1 MAAQADRAERVCLG
15 AIAGVH
21 GVRGAV
27 RIKSFTAEPRD
38 VAAYGALTDEAGE
51 REFMLT
57 VTGESRGQIIARIA
71 GVNDRDAAA
80 ALKGT
85 RLYVARSRLPTPE
98 PDEFYHTDLIG
109 LEAIGPD
116 GKRLG
121 TVSAVHD
128 FGAGG
133 LLEIGLDG
141 GGSVM
146 LPFTAEAVP
155 EVDFK
160 AGRVVV
166 VPPTGLLDDD
176 LTDNGPEDERR

>member
-1 MAAQADRAERVCLG
+1 MAAHRGPTERVCLG

-27 RIKSFTAEPRD
+27 RIKSFTAEPMD
-38 VAAYGALTDEAGE
+38 IAAYGALTDEAGE
-51 REFMLT
+51 GNYVLT

-71 GVNDRDAAA
+71 GIDDRDTAM

-85 RLYVARSRLPTPE
+85 RLYVARSRLPEPE
-98 PDEFYHTDLIG
+98 PDEFYYTDLIG

-121 TVSAVHD
+121 TVLAVHD

-133 LLEIGLDG
+133 LLDIGLDR

-155 EVDFK
+155 EVDTA

-166 VPPTGLLDDD
+166 SPPAGLLDDET
-176 LTDNGPEDERR
+176 TDSGPEDERS

>member
-1 MAAQADRAERVCLG
+1 MAVKSDRKDRVCLG

-27 RIKSFTAEPRD
+27 RIKSFAAEPKD
-38 VAAYGALTDEAGE
+38 VAAYGVLTDEAGE

-57 VTGESRGQIIARIA
+57 VTGESRGQITARIA
-71 GVNDRDAAA
+71 GIDNRDAAA

-85 RLYVARSRLPTPE
+85 RLYVARSHLPEPE
-98 PDEFYHTDLIG
+98 PDEFYHADLIG
-109 LEAIGPD
+109 LEAVAPD
-116 GKRLG
+116 GNRLG
-121 TVSAVHD
+121 TVTAVHD

-146 LPFTAEAVP
+146 LPFTAEVVP
-155 EVDFK
+155 EVDAE

-166 VPPTGLLDDD
+166 APPTGLLDDE
-176 LTDNGPEDERR
+176 PEGERG

>member
-1 MAAQADRAERVCLG
+1 MAAQSERAERVCLG

-27 RIKSFTAEPRD
+27 RIKSFTAELED

-71 GVNDRDAAA
+71 GVDGRDEAA

-85 RLYVARSRLPTPE
+85 RLYVARQRLPKPE

-109 LEAIGPD
+109 LEAIGVD

-128 FGAGG
+128 FGAGS
-133 LLEIGLDG
+133 LLEIDLEG
-141 GGSVM
+141 GDSVM

-155 EVDFK
+155 DVDTE
-160 AGRVVV
+160 AGQVVV
-166 VPPTGLLDDD
+166 APPKGLLDDEA
-176 LTDNGPEDERR
+176 PEDERS